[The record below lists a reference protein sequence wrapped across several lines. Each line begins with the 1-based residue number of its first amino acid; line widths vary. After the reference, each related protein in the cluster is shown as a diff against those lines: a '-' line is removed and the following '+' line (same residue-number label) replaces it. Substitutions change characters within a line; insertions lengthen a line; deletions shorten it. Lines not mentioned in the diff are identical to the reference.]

1 MNPCGCGRRISWQVP
16 RKEVLREVGN
26 PEDGE
31 TQESS
36 SYYSESKLEMSL
48 ICLVAHPK
56 RRPLLRQA

>member
-1 MNPCGCGRRISWQVP
+1 MNPCGCGGRIYWQVR

-31 TQESS
+31 TKESS
-36 SYYSESKLEMSL
+36 SYYTGSKLEMSL
-48 ICLVAHPK
+48 ICLVVPPK